1 MILGNTTMQNREA
14 QRAEIRRLIDK
25 IQGLKSRDQ
34 IRITSDRDRKI
45 IELFK
50 RNQNDQTIER

>member
-50 RNQNDQTIER
+50 RNQNDQSIEK

>member
-1 MILGNTTMQNREA
+1 MENREA

-25 IQGLKSRDQ
+25 IQGMKSRDQ

-45 IELFK
+45 IDLFK
-50 RNQNDQTIER
+50 RTEKQQGIER

>member
-1 MILGNTTMQNREA
+1 MQNREA

-50 RNQNDQTIER
+50 RNQNDQGIER

>member
-25 IQGLKSRDQ
+25 IQGMKSRDQ
-34 IRITSDRDRKI
+34 MRITSDRDRKI

-50 RNQNDQTIER
+50 RNQNQQGMER